1 MTAPTRR
8 QLLRVGLA
16 APLLLHI
23 VPASATP
30 ETMQAAMDTF
40 TGGAPVTAGRLKL
53 KIPLLV
59 ENGNSVPLEVIAES
73 PMTPEDHVEEIAIF
87 NEINPIPEIAMF
99 QFTLR
104 SGSARAQTRIRLN
117 GTQHVHAIARMSDGS
132 HWSASTNVIVTA
144 PACRE

>member
-8 QLLRVGLA
+8 QLLRLGLA
-16 APLLLHI
+16 APLALHLA
-23 VPASATP
+23 PAAATP
-30 ETMQAAMDTF
+30 ETMQAAMDAF
-40 TGGAPVTAGRLKL
+40 TGGAPVTAGRLTL

-59 ENGNSVPLEVIAES
+59 ENGNSVPLDVSVES

-99 QFTLR
+99 QFTPR
-104 SGSARAQTRIRLN
+104 SGAARAQTRIRLN

-132 HWSASTNVIVTA
+132 YWSASTNVIVTA

>member
-1 MTAPTRR
+1 MTAPSRR
-8 QLLRVGLA
+8 QLLRLGLA
-16 APLLLHI
+16 APLALHLM
-23 VPASATP
+23 PAAATP
-30 ETMQAAMDTF
+30 ETMQAAIADF
-40 TGGAPVTAGRLKL
+40 TGGAPVTPGRLTL

-59 ENGNSVPLEVIAES
+59 ENGNSVPLDVSAES

-99 QFTLR
+99 QFTPR